1 MATKDDAQGTKR
13 EAPEAADS
21 AEAAAADGTAS
32 AVKATAVPKEGASS
46 SSKPVPRKRQRRN
59 NISWNDIKVVQNLI
73 ERCVQQYMTQAEIVT
88 ALKVS
93 GTYGDV
99 DQIIAFNYLV
109 DQHQKMLVA
118 EREGGVEG
126 SSSSSFLQQQQLMHL
141 SQLQNM
147 YYQQTS
153 AVGGASG
160 AAVATAAAA
169 ANGTGAI
176 DPVSVLAAAA
186 AQSSP
191 KPILIPGSD
200 QEPLSLDPNSLGSGG
215 MDGKSIL
222 TPMVNAVAAAA
233 AASSGVGPSN
243 RKVPTHFFPPTPV
256 EGSKNKE
263 K

>member
-99 DQIIAFNYLV
+99 VKADVRLYLADLPCCPAALFLSV
-109 DQHQKMLVA
+109 PLSPCRCVSFCLYLPLSASLINML
-118 EREGGVEG
+118 
-126 SSSSSFLQQQQLMHL
+126 F
-141 SQLQNM
+141 
-147 YYQQTS
+147 
-153 AVGGASG
+153 
-160 AAVATAAAA
+160 
-169 ANGTGAI
+169 
-176 DPVSVLAAAA
+176 PVSRRGQCSGTAHIYLDSISDNPSVLTPPPPLTPNAHYNCRY
-186 AQSSP
+186 
-191 KPILIPGSD
+191 KPT
-200 QEPLSLDPNSLGSGG
+200 
-215 MDGKSIL
+215 SIL
-222 TPMVNAVAAAA
+222 PLRALYGKNCWTKTPTSFMVTL
-233 AASSGVGPSN
+233 SDSD
-243 RKVPTHFFPPTPV
+243 
-256 EGSKNKE
+256 
-263 K
+263 